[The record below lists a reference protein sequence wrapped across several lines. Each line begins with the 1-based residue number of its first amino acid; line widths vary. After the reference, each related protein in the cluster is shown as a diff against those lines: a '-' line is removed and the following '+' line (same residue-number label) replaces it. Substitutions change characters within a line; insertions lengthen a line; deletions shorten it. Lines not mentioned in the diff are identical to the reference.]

1 MLTETKVHVNMKF
14 VQLWS
19 RDLQIYLTMIT
30 YYIKPRHR
38 LHACCIGW
46 HSWKAITNSLSCL
59 NHSHGKR
66 KTSSTPWTSTDPIAL
81 RSNGLTP
88 RGGGGGEEE
97 EGWGEGTFYD
107 FTPGFRQF
115 QSGSHLLVVFF
126 FFCNILHNL
135 PKLPPIPL
143 SSRHLRNP
151 GSRLLYSQVP
161 APQSPSARKNLQAYE
176 KQGRFNWIV
185 SSSVDEVLK

>member
-1 MLTETKVHVNMKF
+1 LLTETEVHVNMKF

-88 RGGGGGEEE
+88 KGGGGGGRRKGEEKVHFTISLPVSASSKVVP
-97 EGWGEGTFYD
+97 TFWYN
-107 FTPGFRQF
+107 TAQSSKTSPYSLKLPSSSESQF
-115 QSGSHLLVVFF
+115 PPPLLPVSR
-126 FFCNILHNL
+126 
-135 PKLPPIPL
+135 PPIP
-143 SSRHLRNP
+143 SRTKK
-151 GSRLLYSQVP
+151 P
-161 APQSPSARKNLQAYE
+161 AGVWKTRV
-176 KQGRFNWIV
+176 F
-185 SSSVDEVLK
+185 

>member
-1 MLTETKVHVNMKF
+1 MLTETEVHVNMKF

-88 RGGGGGEEE
+88 KGGGGG
-97 EGWGEGTFYD
+97 GGGGGRVKRRYILRFHSRFPPVPKWFPPFGT
-107 FTPGFRQF
+107 
-115 QSGSHLLVVFF
+115 
-126 FFCNILHNL
+126 ILHNL

-151 GSRLLYSQVP
+151 SSRLLYSQFP
-161 APQSPSARKNLQAYE
+161 APPIPSRTKKPAGVWKTRV
-176 KQGRFNWIV
+176 F
-185 SSSVDEVLK
+185 